1 MEKISGKREEDE
13 EAKIEKELAD
23 IYKDSVG
30 MINLLS
36 NIIIKLGAI
45 IWLWC
50 QSLLVG
56 INYFRCTQTGNWK

>member
-45 IWLWC
+45 IWL
-50 QSLLVG
+50 
-56 INYFRCTQTGNWK
+56 